1 MPARRVRPHLAR
13 PRTRPLGGHLRVSG
27 AHVVALTC
35 SSWGRGPILGSM
47 KATAIGGDQTG
58 AAGSGDDLV
67 RWAAAESEVRLRNLG
82 DRWLHFQGVA
92 AKAARVGQ
100 AFDGEDRA
108 TLLAAAHLHDV
119 GYAPSLKVTG
129 LHQLDGAIHLRA
141 LGQERLARR
150 AEARL

>member
-1 MPARRVRPHLAR
+1 
-13 PRTRPLGGHLRVSG
+13 
-27 AHVVALTC
+27 
-35 SSWGRGPILGSM
+35 M